1 MLLQFEAACAG
12 DPWLWTTSITT
23 ERSSAA
29 AVATTNKRRV
39 APPSRRSPPARPP
52 PCVNF
57 PAAAGP
63 SLSPPSPLP
72 IPAGLHRN
80 VGPFPGSLGGAPFQ
94 RRGYLFHA
102 FSGYVS

>member
-1 MLLQFEAACAG
+1 MLLQFEAAWAG

-39 APPSRRSPPARPP
+39 APPSQRSPPARPP

-63 SLSPPSPLP
+63 SLSTPSPLP
-72 IPAGLHRN
+72 IPAELHRN
-80 VGPFPGSLGGAPFQ
+80 VGPCPGDLGGAPLQ
-94 RRGYLFHA
+94 GRGSLVHA
-102 FSGYVS
+102 FSGPVS